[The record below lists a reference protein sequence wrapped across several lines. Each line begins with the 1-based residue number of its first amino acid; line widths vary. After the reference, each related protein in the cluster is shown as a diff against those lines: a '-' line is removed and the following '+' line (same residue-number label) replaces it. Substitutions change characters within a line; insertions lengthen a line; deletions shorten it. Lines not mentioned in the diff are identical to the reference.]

1 MEMKKELE
9 KYAVFLDASGTILGS
24 STSNS
29 IGVQVLPDAKNILA
43 AFKMRKINGISI
55 KTGIITNWGN
65 RINAMLR
72 ALNIDNCFDIVVSS
86 DTVLKGK
93 PDPTVF
99 QQACLLVDVE
109 LKNAIHIGD
118 SLHDDALGAQQAGLH
133 GIWIKRSNY
142 LHQDSEFLKHP
153 IFNNL
158 NEALNYIGDS
168 IIK

>member
-1 MEMKKELE
+1 MEIKKDLE
-9 KYAVFLDASGTILGS
+9 KFAVFIDASGTILGS

-29 IGVQVLPDAKNILA
+29 LGVQLLPDAKNILNA
-43 AFKMRKINGISI
+43 LKSRKINGISI

-86 DTVLKGK
+86 DTVLRGK

-99 QQACLLVDVE
+99 QQACLLVGVE
-109 LKNAIHIGD
+109 MKNAIHIGD

-133 GIWIKRSNY
+133 GIWIKRSSY
-142 LHQDSEFLKHP
+142 LHQDAEFLKHP
-153 IFNNL
+153 IFNSL
-158 NEALNYIGDS
+158 EDVLNYISDV

>member
-1 MEMKKELE
+1 MEIKKDIEAF
-9 KYAVFLDASGTILGS
+9 AVFLDASGTILGS

-29 IGVQVLPDAKNILA
+29 IGVQVLPDAKSILT
-43 AFKMRKINGISI
+43 AFRMRKINGISI
-55 KTGIITNWGN
+55 KTGMITNWGN
-65 RINAMLR
+65 RVNAMLR
-72 ALNIDNCFDIVVSS
+72 ALNIANCFDIVVSS

-99 QQACLLVDVE
+99 QQACLLVGVE
-109 LKNAIHIGD
+109 MKNAVHIGD
-118 SLHDDALGAQQAGLH
+118 SLHDDALGAQQAGMH
-133 GIWIKRSNY
+133 GIWLKRSTY

-158 NEALNYIGDS
+158 NDVLNYIGDS